1 MAVAQ
6 LPTTTEASSMRIEM
20 PNHFQLLSPRD
31 LEEYILLRHKF
42 SDEMTKKSRKG
53 ERLDSF
59 VAKLK
64 DIRTYIEKGDGDDW
78 KRSLACGIIFLEKS
92 IAINIYHFRILLGK
106 CKSSINGSLQQL
118 GYVAIPSGRDMG
130 QEILTKI
137 PLFKKDP
144 GELKKWTI
152 RENQSGVERV
162 KKQSIFFIE
171 LPKKRPVEIVHE
183 PVAEQNSQPLK
194 TEEIQK
200 IVRTAYPCPIKCR
213 YKFYDS
219 IYRSVSIQT
228 EV

>member
-1 MAVAQ
+1 MAASQ
-6 LPTTTEASSMRIEM
+6 LFSASEHSKPRLEM
-20 PNHFQLLSPRD
+20 PNHIQLLCARD
-31 LEEYILLRHKF
+31 VEEYLRLRHKY

-64 DIRTYIEKGDGDDW
+64 EIRMFIEKGDNDDW
-78 KRSLACGIIFLEKS
+78 KRSLVCGIIFLEKS
-92 IAINIYHFRILLGK
+92 LAINIFHFRILLGK

-118 GYVAIPSGRDMG
+118 GYVAIPSGRDFG
-130 QEILTKI
+130 QEILMKI

-152 RENQSGVERV
+152 RENQSGVERI
-162 KKQSIFFIE
+162 KKQSVFLIE
-171 LPKKRPVEIVHE
+171 LPKKKAVVKMPE
-183 PVAEQNSQPLK
+183 PVIEQLPQPLK
-194 TEEIQK
+194 AEDIQK
-200 IVRTAYPCPIKCR
+200 IVKTAYPCPIKCR
-213 YKFYDS
+213 YKFYDT